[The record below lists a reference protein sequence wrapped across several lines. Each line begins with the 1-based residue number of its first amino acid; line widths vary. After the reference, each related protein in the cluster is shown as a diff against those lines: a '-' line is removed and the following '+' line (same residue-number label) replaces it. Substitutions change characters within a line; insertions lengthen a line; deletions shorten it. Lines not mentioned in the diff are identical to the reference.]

1 MIPIN
6 IICCVSP
13 GLPQRGEGRQG
24 AGKNQVLDRRGVG
37 ELTEIIRS
45 LDEIIYSV
53 IGLIGLSSVNID
65 QIRRRGYSDREV

>member
-1 MIPIN
+1 M
-6 IICCVSP
+6 SP

-24 AGKNQVLDRRGVG
+24 ARGNQVLDRRGVG

-53 IGLIGLSSVNID
+53 IGLIGLSSINID